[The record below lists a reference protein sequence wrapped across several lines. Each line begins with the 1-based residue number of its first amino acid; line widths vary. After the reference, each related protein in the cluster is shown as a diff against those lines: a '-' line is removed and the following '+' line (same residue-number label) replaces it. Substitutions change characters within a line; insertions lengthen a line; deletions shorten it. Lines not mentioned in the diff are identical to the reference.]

1 MSPRYPILAG
11 AAAFLL
17 GAPIV
22 LAQTPQVL
30 PPAQDKQAPPE
41 QPRGP
46 VPQAPGPNDKGPNDK
61 GPDAGS
67 DSLSGQLSR
76 SGGIIRPPAEIDK
89 RMEAPTPD
97 PGARSTPVI
106 PPPGAPGGNPDIKPK

>member
-1 MSPRYPILAG
+1 MLAG
-11 AAAFLL
+11 AAAFVL

-46 VPQAPGPNDKGPNDK
+46 VPQAPAPNDKGPNDK
-61 GPDAGS
+61 AGS

-76 SGGIIRPPAEIDK
+76 SGGVIRPPAEIDK
-89 RMEAPTPD
+89 PMEAPTPD
-97 PGARSTPVI
+97 PGARSMPVI
-106 PPPGAPGGNPDIKPK
+106 PPPGAPGGNRDVKPK

>member
-46 VPQAPGPNDKGPNDK
+46 VPRAPGPNDK
-61 GPDAGS
+61 AGS
-67 DSLSGQLSR
+67 DSLSEQLSR
-76 SGGIIRPPAEIDK
+76 SGGVIRPPAEIDK
-89 RMEAPTPD
+89 PMEAPTPD
-97 PGARSTPVI
+97 PGARSMPVI
-106 PPPGAPGGNPDIKPK
+106 PPPGAPGGNPDVKPK

>member
-1 MSPRYPILAG
+1 MLAG
-11 AAAFLL
+11 AAVFVL

-46 VPQAPGPNDKGPNDK
+46 VPQAPAPNDKGPNDK
-61 GPDAGS
+61 AGS

-76 SGGIIRPPAEIDK
+76 SGGVIRPPAEIDK
-89 RMEAPTPD
+89 PMEAPTPD
-97 PGARSTPVI
+97 PGARSMPVI
-106 PPPGAPGGNPDIKPK
+106 PPPGAPGGNRDVKPK

>member
-1 MSPRYPILAG
+1 MLAG
-11 AAAFLL
+11 AAVFVL

-46 VPQAPGPNDKGPNDK
+46 VPQAPAPNDKGPNDK
-61 GPDAGS
+61 AGS

-76 SGGIIRPPAEIDK
+76 SGGVIRPPAEIDK
-89 RMEAPTPD
+89 QMEAPTPD
-97 PGARSTPVI
+97 PGARSMPVI
-106 PPPGAPGGNPDIKPK
+106 PPPGAPGGNRDVKPK

>member
-1 MSPRYPILAG
+1 MLAG
-11 AAAFLL
+11 AAAFVL

-46 VPQAPGPNDKGPNDK
+46 VPQAPAPTDKGPNDK
-61 GPDAGS
+61 AGS

-76 SGGIIRPPAEIDK
+76 SGGVIRPPAEIDK